1 MKKLCVLI
9 AACTLLPLVCGFTA
23 PPDGNSLFCWNCEIV
38 GIEEEQQALFERMDS
53 LGLTVLY
60 QCFTEENT
68 ESQIRDF
75 LREAA
80 AWGIGVYYLAGEP
93 EWGLDPEGEEMLA
106 LVSRAAEINE
116 ELPEEA
122 RLRGVLID
130 TEPYLT
136 EDWEDHGE
144 EVTAC
149 FAGAMAKVRESAA
162 ENGLFCALCI
172 PYFYDDM
179 VTLEALSALIQSCD
193 SIAIMNYE
201 KQDEAVQI
209 LTELAL
215 AGDRPVTVIYELQ
228 APGTHGLEEENT
240 YYYEGLAGVEE
251 SFQALDT
258 IFDRENFTYA
268 LHHYSVLREWEEQG

>member
-9 AACTLLPLVCGFTA
+9 AVCTLLPLICGFTA
-23 PPDGNSLFCWNCEIV
+23 PPDGSGLFCWNCEIV
-38 GIEEEQQALFERMDS
+38 GVEEEQQALFEQMDS

-60 QCFTEENT
+60 QCFTGDNT

-75 LREAA
+75 LRDAA
-80 AWGIGVYYLAGEP
+80 DRGIGVYYLTGEP
-93 EWGLDPEGEEMLA
+93 EWGLDPEGGEMLA
-106 LVSRAAEINE
+106 QVSRAAGINE

-122 RLRGVLID
+122 RLRGVLMD
-130 TEPYLT
+130 AEPYLT
-136 EDWEDHGE
+136 EDWEGHGDE
-144 EVTAC
+144 ITAC
-149 FAGAMAKVRESAA
+149 FAGAVAKVRQNAE
-162 ENGLFCALCI
+162 ENGLLCALCI

-179 VTLEALSALIQSCD
+179 VTLEGLSALIQSCD

-201 KQDEAVQI
+201 KQDEAGQI

-228 APGTHGLEEENT
+228 APGKYELEEENT

-268 LHHYSVLREWEEQG
+268 RHHYSVLREWEEQG